1 MAPKRISENFFSLSA
16 FFMLV
21 TVWSGKPHMVLVYL
35 HDPNETYVN
44 VLREIR
50 EQVEFSSI
58 EVIVYR
64 TLPDEKELEHVF
76 RKSLSK
82 A

>member
-1 MAPKRISENFFSLSA
+1 
-16 FFMLV
+16 
-21 TVWSGKPHMVLVYL
+21 MVLVYL